1 MKQAGVAF
9 ALILASGGIE
19 IAAIDVPQ
27 NRREFVAAATSGKG
41 ATVEKVVADKGFE
54 KIYSLLREKI
64 SGCLDVTVNRRAN
77 VGYVEVSSSDY
88 NPTLRRV
95 GGNRAEFALQ
105 VVHRPRGVGHTPPP
119 GGLYIMAA
127 DLRSLGA
134 NRAEV
139 TVYRP
144 NIGFKKIARALMQ
157 WAAGEDADCPK
168 MP

>member
-1 MKQAGVAF
+1 MRRTGLTIGWILAAGVTVV
-9 ALILASGGIE
+9 
-19 IAAIDVPQ
+19 AAIDVPQ
-27 NRREFVAAATSGKG
+27 NRQEFVAAATGGKG
-41 ATVEKVVADKGFE
+41 ATVEKVVADRGFE
-54 KIYSLLREKI
+54 KTYGFLREKV

-88 NPTLRRV
+88 NPTLRKV

-105 VVHRPRGVGHTPPP
+105 VVHRSRGVGHTPPP

-127 DLRSLGA
+127 DIRSLGA

-144 NIGFKKIARALMQ
+144 KIGFKKIARAFMQ

>member
-1 MKQAGVAF
+1 MRRSGITIG
-9 ALILASGGIE
+9 LILLVGAIE
-19 IAAIDVPQ
+19 VAAIEVPQ
-27 NRREFVAAATSGKG
+27 NRQEFVAAATGGKG
-41 ATVEKVVADKGFE
+41 ATAEKVVAEQGFE
-54 KIYSLLREKI
+54 KIYGLLREKA